1 MCLRHGVGDCHVE
14 KKINSVTSELVQESF
29 TILDG
34 VEVGVNLALRT
45 LCSMDAS
52 QERDDIFSEI
62 LQQIQTNYDK
72 YKFTERGGGLN

>member
-1 MCLRHGVGDCHVE
+1 MCMRHGPGVCHVE
-14 KKINSVTSELVQESF
+14 EKINSVTAEFVESKF

-45 LCSMDAS
+45 LCNMDKS

-62 LQQIQTNYDK
+62 IDQLQTNYEK
-72 YKFTERGGGLN
+72 YKATEGGGMN